1 MVNLRWASVNLLRKL
16 RSPTE
21 GSRRFNIYKIRGE
34 IVRIVLMGR
43 QALRQPQLSERRAG
57 ASATNIRN
65 NAQLQYCY
73 VIKVHRINF
82 SLMNRAWRAEVVLLA
97 DYLLVGQPFVT

>member
-1 MVNLRWASVNLLRKL
+1 MILVRPNGLEYQQTPRKA
-16 RSPTE
+16 
-21 GSRRFNIYKIRGE
+21 
-34 IVRIVLMGR
+34 

-57 ASATNIRN
+57 ASAINIRN
-65 NAQLQYCY
+65 NAQLQYSY

-82 SLMNRAWRAEVVLLA
+82 SLMNRTWRAEVVLLA